1 MNTKLVDSIVQLIDA
16 LPPKEQKLLHE
27 KIERKQNWQETKER
41 ILKRGQAIWER
52 QGDDFYD
59 AIDEVFHQMREERS
73 QELFEACSRKQEV
86 KR

>member
-41 ILKRGQAIWER
+41 ILKRGQAIRER